1 MEKLAELENALL
13 KRKSFHQFNTPG
25 VPIIGFGT
33 QNRPKPTDNEVEI
46 NVDQEHNDGNESYA
60 SDRLSDVVEMI
71 EELEDS
77 TEVSYIERD
86 DI

>member
-1 MEKLAELENALL
+1 LEEALL
-13 KRKSFHQFNTPG
+13 KRKNSYQFNTPA

-33 QNRPKPTDNEVEI
+33 QSRPKPSDNEVEI
-46 NVDQEHNDGNESYA
+46 NADQDQHNDGNESYA

-77 TEVSYIERD
+77 TEISFVERD